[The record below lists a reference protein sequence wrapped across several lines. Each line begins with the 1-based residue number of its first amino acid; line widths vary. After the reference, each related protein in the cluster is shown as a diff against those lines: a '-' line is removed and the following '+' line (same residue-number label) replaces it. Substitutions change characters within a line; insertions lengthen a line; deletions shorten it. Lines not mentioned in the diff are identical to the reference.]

1 MADSEGGGLTIAGLD
16 RRRGQ
21 SVKAMASITN
31 IRTLREYEWKGDE
44 DLGLL
49 LMVLLTTGSCLMR

>member
-21 SVKAMASITN
+21 SVKAMASMTIIT
-31 IRTLREYEWKGDE
+31 TLREYEWKGDE
-44 DLGLL
+44 DLFLFL
-49 LMVLLTTGSCLMR
+49 FLFIIRRE